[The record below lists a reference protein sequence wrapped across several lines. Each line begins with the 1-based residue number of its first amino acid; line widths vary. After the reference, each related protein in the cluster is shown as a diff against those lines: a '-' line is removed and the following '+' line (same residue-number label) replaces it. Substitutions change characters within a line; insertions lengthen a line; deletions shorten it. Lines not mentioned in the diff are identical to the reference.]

1 MLKNDHTF
9 NIIADD
15 REHQVGGQRT
25 NATLRNV
32 KKGVEMLKRDL
43 QKYFGFNSFLKGQEE
58 VIRKVLD
65 HQSAVAIFP
74 TGAGKSLC
82 YQLSAMILPGM
93 TLVVSPLLSL
103 MKDQLDFLLANNIP
117 SARLDSTLAKN
128 EYNAILERAKNSELK
143 ILMISVERFKN
154 ERFRFHLKK
163 MNACLL
169 VVDEAHCIS
178 EWGHNFR
185 PEYLKLPDYQK
196 EFKIEQT
203 LLLTATATAP
213 VINDMCTK
221 FNILKNNV
229 FVTGF
234 YRDNLFLQITPT
246 ATSEKKG
253 RLLQRIRE
261 TPQAPTIVYV
271 TLQKTAEDVAEFLCT
286 NKINAHPYHAGM
298 ENEKREQIQNEFMDG
313 TLACIVATI
322 AFGMGIDKTD
332 IRRII
337 HYDLPKSIEN
347 YSQEIGR
354 SGRDGRPAL
363 CEVLANQDNIH
374 ILENFIYGDT
384 PEKPSI
390 FQLLRSIKENKDFVW
405 EIKEVTLSN
414 ALNIR
419 ILPLKTLLVYLAM
432 EKIIRPK
439 LTYFEE
445 YAFKYNAEPTNIIN
459 SFEGER
465 KQFAT
470 VILNYCHTRKIWTS
484 VDIEGILDSYDTDR
498 QRILA
503 ALEYFDEKG
512 WIELQSRQAMEVYD
526 ILTQA
531 FDIDVMAEKM
541 YALFKKKE
549 DIEIQRIHNM
559 VSFFENDACISKQ
572 LADYF
577 GEDLEKERCGHCSF
591 CKSGKAVLQNTT
603 ELKPLSH
610 FEFRAITG
618 EFIRAAGEQFS
629 EANLTKFLCG
639 IYTPVF
645 TKLKIKRL
653 PYFGILENYPFL
665 EVKNWIK
672 SRLKVTDTTAPV

>member
-1 MLKNDHTF
+1 MLKQQLHT
-9 NIIADD
+9 
-15 REHQVGGQRT
+15 H
-25 NATLRNV
+25 
-32 KKGVEMLKRDL
+32 
-43 QKYFGFNSFLKGQEE
+43 FGFDSFLKGQKD
-58 VIRKVLD
+58 VIQNIID
-65 HQSAVAIFP
+65 GQSAVAIFP

-82 YQLSAMILPGM
+82 YQLPAMTLPGM

-117 SARLDSTLAKN
+117 AARLDSTLAKN
-128 EYNAILERAKNSELK
+128 EYNTVLERAKNNELK

-163 MNACLL
+163 MNICLF

-196 EFKIEQT
+196 EFEIEQT
-203 LLLTATATAP
+203 LLLTATATSP
-213 VINDMCTK
+213 VISDMCAK
-221 FNILKNNV
+221 FNIPKNNV
-229 FVTGF
+229 IVTGF

-246 ATSEKKG
+246 ITSEKKG

-261 TPQAPTIVYV
+261 MPQAPTIVYV
-271 TLQKTAEDVAEFLCT
+271 TLQKTAEDVSEFLCA
-286 NKINAHPYHAGM
+286 NNINAYPYHAGM

-313 TLACIVATI
+313 TLDCIVATI
-322 AFGMGIDKTD
+322 AFGMGIDKKD

-354 SGRDGRPAL
+354 SGRDGKPAL
-363 CEVLANQDNIH
+363 CEVLANRDGIPV
-374 ILENFIYGDT
+374 LENFIYGDT
-384 PEKPSI
+384 PEKASI
-390 FQLLRSIKENKDFVW
+390 FQLLRSIKENKGFVW
-405 EIKEVTLSN
+405 EIKAVALSN

-419 ILPLKTLLVYLAM
+419 ILPLKTLLVYLSK

-445 YAFKYNAEPTNIIN
+445 YAFKYKVKPEDILKR
-459 SFEGER
+459 FEGER
-465 KQFAT
+465 KQFVTA
-470 VILNYCHTRKIWTS
+470 ILNHSHTRKIWTT
-484 VDIEGILDSYDTDR
+484 VDIDGILSSYNVDR

-503 ALEYFDEKG
+503 ALEYFDERD
-512 WIELQSRQAMEVYD
+512 WIELQSRLAVEVYD
-526 ILTQA
+526 ILTQG
-531 FDIDVMAEKM
+531 FDFEAMAEKM
-541 YALFKKKE
+541 HALFKKKE

-559 VSFFENDACISKQ
+559 VAFFESGACVSSL
-572 LADYF
+572 LAEYF
-577 GEDLEKERCGHCSF
+577 GQELDKERCGHCSF
-591 CKSGKAVLQNTT
+591 CKSGRAILQQTT

-610 FEFRAITG
+610 FEFSAITD
-618 EFIRAAGEQFS
+618 EFMRAAGDQFG

-645 TKLKIKRL
+645 AKLNIKRL
-653 PYFGILENYPFL
+653 PCFGILENYPFL
-665 EVKNWIK
+665 EVQNWVK
-672 SRLKVTDTTAPV
+672 GGLKVTDDSV